1 MSYQALARTWRPRSF
16 DQLVGQQ
23 HVVRAL
29 RNAMAQ
35 GRVHHAMLFTGTRGV
50 GKTTLGR
57 IIAKCLNCEAQD
69 DITAEP
75 CGQCEACT
83 GIDQGRFVDLIEID
97 AASRTKVDDT
107 RELLDNVQYAPTRGR
122 YKVYLID
129 EVHMLSKHSF
139 NALLKTLEE
148 PPPHVRF
155 LLATTDPQK
164 LPITI
169 LSRCL
174 QFNLKRLPVAQIAE
188 HLTAILDK
196 EGVQAEP
203 AAVTALA
210 QAADGSV
217 RDSLSLTD
225 QAIAF
230 CDEGLDLASVRDMLG
245 AVGAADVL
253 RVVDVVCQGD
263 STALA
268 SLLVDLDTLA
278 PDFDGLLADMASA
291 LQRIALRQIG
301 PEYQDSQ
308 GLDPEAVGRLA
319 EQTTPEDVQLLY
331 QMALS
336 SRRDLPYAPD
346 PRAGFEMAL
355 LRMLAFRPGRS
366 GAASAGG
373 SGTRGQQA
381 QAAAPTAAEDP
392 EPAPVSAASP
402 AAASPLAAAAPAP
415 KPPPM
420 DPVRDWSGMIDR
432 LQAGGLALQLARH
445 SLCVAHEDDRLELQL
460 DRGASDV
467 NTAAAR
473 DKLQA
478 ALADA
483 LDAPALRLEVVVGD
497 AQGQTRAAADEQAVV
512 DRQRAAEQALENDDN
527 VRMFIDRFG
536 ASIRPGSI
544 TPLDS

>member
-1 MSYQALARTWRPRSF
+1 MSYQALARTWRPRNF

-57 IIAKCLNCEAQD
+57 IIAKCLNCETAD
-69 DITAEP
+69 AITDAP
-75 CGQCEACT
+75 CGTCEACT

-188 HLTAILDK
+188 HLAGILAK
-196 EGVQAEP
+196 ESVEAEP
-203 AAVTALA
+203 ATLQLLA

-217 RDSLSLTD
+217 RDALSLTD

-230 CDEGLDLASVRDMLG
+230 CDDGLNQDAVRDMLG
-245 AVGAADVL
+245 AVGTADVL
-253 RVVDVVCQGD
+253 RAVDVAASGD
-263 STALA
+263 SAAIT
-268 SLLVDLDTLA
+268 SLLQDLDSLA
-278 PDFDGLLADMASA
+278 PDFDGLLADMATA
-291 LQRIALRQIG
+291 LQRIAVRQLA
-301 PEYQDSQ
+301 PEYADDH
-308 GLDPEAVGRLA
+308 GFDPQRIGELA
-319 EQTTPEDVQLLY
+319 TAIAAEDVQLLY
-331 QMALS
+331 QMAING
-336 SRRDLPYAPD
+336 RRDLPYAPD
-346 PRAGFEMAL
+346 PRAGFEMCL
-355 LRMLAFRPGRS
+355 LRMVTFRPGHS
-366 GAASAGG
+366 QPAS
-373 SGTRGQQA
+373 SS
-381 QAAAPTAAEDP
+381 APASSPVSEPAEEP
-392 EPAPVSAASP
+392 EPARPEPV
-402 AAASPLAAAAPAP
+402 AAATRPVEAVPESPGAPANWRP
-415 KPPPM
+415 EQ
-420 DPVRDWSGMIDR
+420 DWLQMIDA
-432 LQAGGLALQLARH
+432 LPVGGLASQLARH
-445 SLCVAHEDDRLELQL
+445 SRCVAADDAVLTLQL
-460 DRGASDV
+460 DEKAAEV
-467 NTAAAR
+467 NTDAAR
-473 DKLQA
+473 EKLQDGLRDLLSQPRLTLHIETGELQGHTRA
-478 ALADA
+478 TADA
-483 LDAPALRLEVVVGD
+483 QAE
-497 AQGQTRAAADEQAVV
+497 DE
-512 DRQRAAEQALENDDN
+512 RQKAAELAVENDSN
-527 VRMFIDRFG
+527 VQAFKQRFD
-536 ASIRPGSI
+536 ATVRPGSVI
-544 TPLDS
+544 PLDS

>member
-1 MSYQALARTWRPRSF
+1 MSYQALARTWRPRNF

-57 IIAKCLNCEAQD
+57 IIAKCLNCE
-69 DITAEP
+69 TAEGITDQP
-75 CGQCEACT
+75 CGTCEACT

-174 QFNLKRLPVAQIAE
+174 QFNLKRLPVPQIAE
-188 HLTAILDK
+188 HLAAILEK
-196 EGVQAEP
+196 EQVTAEP
-203 AAVTALA
+203 AALQLLA

-217 RDSLSLTD
+217 RDALSLTD

-230 CDEGLDLASVRDMLG
+230 CEDGLKPDAVRDMLG
-245 AVGAADVL
+245 AVGTADVL
-253 RVVDVVCQGD
+253 RTVEVAARGD
-263 STALA
+263 SAA
-268 SLLVDLDTLA
+268 IAVLLRDLDSLA
-278 PDFDGLLADMASA
+278 PDFDGLLADVATA
-291 LQRIALRQIG
+291 LQRIALRQLAPDYSDDSGFDTKRIG
-301 PEYQDSQ
+301 E
-308 GLDPEAVGRLA
+308 LA
-319 EQTTPEDVQLLY
+319 DAIAPEDVQLLY
-331 QMALS
+331 QMAVHG
-336 SRRDLPYAPD
+336 RRDMPYAPD
-346 PRAGFEMAL
+346 PRAGFEMCL
-355 LRMLAFRPGRS
+355 LRMMTFRPGGSR
-366 GAASAGG
+366 ASTP
-373 SGTRGQQA
+373 GT
-381 QAAAPTAAEDP
+381 APKAAEPAEEP
-392 EPAPVSAASP
+392 EPAVAVQPQ
-402 AAASPLAAAAPAP
+402 AAAPAP
-415 KPPPM
+415 PVVEQLAAPEHPPAASVQL
-420 DPVRDWSGMIDR
+420 DPVADWLAMIDQ
-432 LQAGGLALQLARH
+432 LEVGGLAIQLARH
-445 SLCVAHEDDRLELQL
+445 SQCTAADDHSLILRL
-460 DRGASDV
+460 DSGAAEV
-467 NTAAAR
+467 NTDAAR

-478 ALADA
+478 GLRELLAR
-483 LDAPALRLEVVVGD
+483 PALRLEVETGEVAGTTRASAD
-497 AQGQTRAAADEQAVV
+497 AQAID
-512 DRQRAAEQALENDDN
+512 DRQKAAEAAVENDSN
-527 VRMFIDRFG
+527 VQLFKQRFG
-536 ASIRPGSI
+536 ATVRPGSVV
-544 TPLDS
+544 PLDS